1 MLSLHCT
8 CMGPYKERGLLTATR
23 KDIKN
28 KEEIL
33 TLPDAVR
40 EPEKLAVMHCL
51 GHQKEDTPQ
60 VQGNRLADKITK
72 AAAKE
77 LGAGGGGFI
86 RTFVLWK
93 VPELTS
99 TLPQYT
105 LAQDQLTKTERA
117 TKNEKGWWEQPDGRL
132 LVPKTLAP
140 SLGSQIHQTTHLG
153 HDKIE
158 KSIWKIS

>member
-1 MLSLHCT
+1 
-8 CMGPYKERGLLTATR
+8 MGPYKERGLLTATR

-33 TLPDAVR
+33 TLLDAVR

-77 LGAGGGGFI
+77 IGAGGGGFI

-105 LAQDQLTKTERA
+105 AAQDQLTKTERA
-117 TKNEKGWWEQPDGRL
+117 TKNEKGWWNSRMAGCWFPRL
-132 LVPKTLAP
+132 WPP
-140 SLGSQIHQTTHLG
+140 R
-153 HDKIE
+153 
-158 KSIWKIS
+158 